1 MASTKEPTKEPSNE
15 QYSQLEV
22 APPDLRD
29 ETQPKFIDLRESN
42 QKFIVADSGRQE
54 YKDGPF
60 ESTNAHRRFRR
71 RKWVWLGVI
80 AVVVIAAVVGGA
92 VGGTEAKNNGKPR
105 WDSSSTN
112 LFSRSDS

>member
-1 MASTKEPTKEPSNE
+1 MASTEELTKEPSNE

-22 APPDLRD
+22 APPDFRD
-29 ETQPKFIDLRESN
+29 ETQPKFTDLRESN

-54 YKDGPF
+54 YNDPF
-60 ESTNAHRRFRR
+60 ESANPHRRFWR
-71 RKWVWLGVI
+71 RKRVWLGVI

-105 WDSSSTN
+105 WDS
-112 LFSRSDS
+112 F